1 MNGGTANDGLT
12 ADGGSGRQCIIGARD
27 TPSSAG
33 PRMPTIIPSRIIRS
47 TTTRRTLR
55 TSLLVLVLAFATA
68 GCGVIYRQPIYQG
81 NLLDKNAIDQLQV
94 GMTKQDVLTLLGT
107 PSISDAFNQ
116 NRWDYTATQ
125 RIDRRGTTEVKNF
138 TVHFDNDAVVRWE
151 GDYFAEQDDVLA
163 QNARRQFGPN
173 LAKDDKKRRR

>member
-1 MNGGTANDGLT
+1 MNGDLP
-12 ADGGSGRQCIIGARD
+12 ADGEDGRQCIIGARD

-33 PRMPTIIPSRIIRS
+33 PRMPKI
-47 TTTRRTLR
+47 TRRTLR
-55 TSLLVLVLAFATA
+55 TTLLVFAVAVATA

-81 NLLDKNAIDQLQV
+81 NLLDKSAIDQLQA
-94 GMTKQDVLTLLGT
+94 GMTKQDVMALLGT
-107 PSISDAFNQ
+107 PSITDSFNQ

-125 RIDRRGTTEVKNF
+125 RINRRGTTEVKNF
-138 TVHFDNDAVVRWE
+138 TVFFENGAVTRWE
-151 GDYFAEQDDVLA
+151 GDYFPEQDDTLA